1 MSPRDDWQALTRFT
15 PARLAL
21 GRAGNGLPTERV
33 LEFQLA
39 HARAR
44 DAVHSQLDLDA
55 LAASLAPSPVTRLR
69 TQAQTRLDYL
79 TNPTLGRTLD
89 DASRATL
96 TRGAYDAALII
107 ADGLSATAIARH
119 GATLAKIILDATPD
133 IRWAPI
139 TAITHGR
146 VAVGD
151 DVAEALG
158 ADMAI
163 MLIGERPGLTA
174 TDGIGIYLTYAPKP
188 GITKDADRNCISNVR
203 PEGLPLAEA
212 AHRLRWLM
220 QQSRQLR
227 LSGVALK
234 EDAPD
239 LAIVDKTASAPD
251 MS

>member
-1 MSPRDDWQALTRFT
+1 MNDGDDWQDLTRYT

-21 GRAGNGLPTERV
+21 GRAGNGLPTARV

-44 DAVHSQLDLDA
+44 DAVHAPFDTNA
-55 LAASLAPSPVTRLR
+55 LAAALAPFSAVLLH
-69 TQAQTRLDYL
+69 TQAHSRLDYL
-79 TNPTLGRTLD
+79 TNPDLGRSLD
-89 DASRATL
+89 ADSR
-96 TRGAYDAALII
+96 TRLVLGVYDAALII

-119 GATLAKIILDATPD
+119 GAALVRAILDSTPAT
-133 IRWAPI
+133 RWAPI
-139 TAITHGR
+139 AIVTNGR

-158 ADMAI
+158 AEMAVV
-163 MLIGERPGLTA
+163 LIGERPGLTA
-174 TDGIGIYLTYAPKP
+174 TDGIGVYLTFAPKP

-212 AHRLRWLM
+212 VHRLRWLM
-220 QQSRQLR
+220 QQSRQLQ

-234 EDAPD
+234 EDAPEQ
-239 LAIVDKTASAPD
+239 SAALTGP
-251 MS
+251 SPKL

>member
-1 MSPRDDWQALTRFT
+1 MSPRDEWQNLTRFT

-21 GRAGNGLPTERV
+21 GRTGNGLPTERM

-44 DAVHSQLDLDA
+44 DAVHSRLDLDE
-55 LAASLAPSPVTRLR
+55 LARALAPSPVLQLH
-69 TQAQTRLDYL
+69 TQAHSRTDYL
-79 TNPTLGRTLD
+79 INPTLGRSLG
-89 DASRATL
+89 DASRALL
-96 TRGAYDAALII
+96 TRGTYDAALVI

-119 GATLAKIILDATPD
+119 GATLARIILDTTPE
-133 IRWAPI
+133 ICWAPI
-139 TAITHGR
+139 TAVINGR

-151 DVAEALG
+151 DVAEASG
-158 ADMAI
+158 AEMAVV
-163 MLIGERPGLTA
+163 LIGERPGLTA
-174 TDGIGIYLTYAPKP
+174 TDGIGIYLTFAPNP

-212 AHRLRWLM
+212 AHRLHWLM

-239 LAIVDKTASAPD
+239 APGLIG
-251 MS
+251 

>member
-1 MSPRDDWQALTRFT
+1 MSARDEWQDLTRFT

-21 GRAGNGLPTERV
+21 GHSGNGLPTARV

-44 DAVHSQLDLDA
+44 DAVHSQLDLGE
-55 LAASLAPSPVTRLR
+55 LAHALAPSPMLRLQ
-69 TQAQTRLDYL
+69 TQAHSRLDYL
-79 TNPTLGRTLD
+79 TNPALGRALD
-89 DASRATL
+89 DASRAKL
-96 TRGAYDAALII
+96 TSGTYDAALVI

-119 GATLAKIILDATPD
+119 GAALARIILDRTPD
-133 IRWAPI
+133 MGWAPI
-139 TAITHGR
+139 AAVTNGR

-151 DVAEALG
+151 DVAAALG
-158 ADMAI
+158 AQMAVV
-163 MLIGERPGLTA
+163 LVGERPGLTA

-188 GITKDADRNCISNVR
+188 GTTKDADRNCISNVR

-212 AHRLRWLM
+212 AHRLHWLM

-239 LAIVDKTASAPD
+239 VSAALTGP
-251 MS
+251 SPEH

>member
-1 MSPRDDWQALTRFT
+1 MSESDDWQNLTRFT

-21 GRAGNGLPTERV
+21 GRAGNGLPTKRV

-44 DAVHSQLDLDA
+44 DAVHMPFDASAIATA
-55 LAASLAPSPVTRLR
+55 LAPFPTVQLQ
-69 TQAQTRLDYL
+69 TQAHSRIDYL
-79 TNPTLGRTLD
+79 TNPNLGRMLD
-89 DASRATL
+89 SASRTKL
-96 TRGAYDAALII
+96 MHGEYDAALVI
-107 ADGLSATAIARH
+107 ADGLSSTAIARH
-119 GATLAKIILDATPD
+119 GVALAKIILKTTPNT
-133 IRWAPI
+133 RWAPN
-139 TAITHGR
+139 AIVTNGR

-151 DVAEALG
+151 DIAASLG
-158 ADMAI
+158 AQIVVVM
-163 MLIGERPGLTA
+163 IGERPGLTA
-174 TDGIGIYLTYAPKP
+174 TDGIGLYLTYRPKP

-220 QQSRQLR
+220 DQAQRLR

-239 LAIVDKTASAPD
+239 VPELAQKN
-251 MS
+251 